1 MLFDA
6 IASIHCP
13 VKTFAAV
20 DTKSSMEVSDSM
32 TARSDAGS
40 ASWVKRMVKL
50 AVRPPGT
57 GGDAAERMMLMNTA
71 VRAIPRTLLCR
82 CSRPR

>member
-1 MLFDA
+1 
-6 IASIHCP
+6 
-13 VKTFAAV
+13 
-20 DTKSSMEVSDSM
+20 MEDSDSM

-50 AVRPPGT
+50 AVKPPGT

-71 VRAIPRTLLCR
+71 VTSHAADTPMPLRSATLTAAN
-82 CSRPR
+82 